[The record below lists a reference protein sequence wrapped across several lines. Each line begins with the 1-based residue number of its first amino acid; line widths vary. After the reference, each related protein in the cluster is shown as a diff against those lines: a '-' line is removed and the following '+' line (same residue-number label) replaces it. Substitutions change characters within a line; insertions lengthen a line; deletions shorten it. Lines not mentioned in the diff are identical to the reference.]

1 MNIFKRSIAVL
12 LIIALIT
19 PMGVA
24 LADTIPKAKPN
35 EIQTVDNGYLKISVN
50 PKNGGFH
57 IATVEGDKLNK
68 DDNNKDLLY
77 PSGDYDTSFTTLR
90 VIRGVETKD
99 YIFGG
104 KYSGS
109 SLEVYEKDQTGITAQ
124 WSVDGFTV
132 TQRLELVAEKISNHG
147 MVQVTYD
154 VENKGK
160 PADVKLRILMDTAL
174 DKQDFAYYE
183 VLRKGDTGF
192 DLVTKEEA
200 RNSKDYGNAF
210 FAYNNLS
217 APTITAYSVKVG
229 SDLYKD
235 HEKVIFGHWNNLA
248 STAFDY
254 EPDENMNFTNTQNTK
269 YLTADSAYALYYDL
283 GKVAENKKVGAGTI
297 YGVYSHADIDPQE
310 AKVTVDV
317 SGPERLTLSEGKK
330 EYTDGSFDISALLNN
345 FDSSTLEHIAVA
357 VRIPDGIKPVIN
369 GEEKRGYSHSNPY
382 VIKYE
387 NLLPGQ
393 TRTAVINFKGEVRP
407 ESQYRKIILDV
418 YDISTPEAKGDI
430 LITQNLIGTA
440 EHYIYCPG
448 GVMDLPK
455 VSVLS
460 GAPDMIY
467 HEGTR
472 YFYLTG
478 TGFSALE
485 TLLDIGSYTT
495 HLLRVDGL
503 KAGSVDAG
511 KIGSYEIDRK
521 RVDINPTEN
530 TANLLLNGKLPVG
543 EYQLLFKAGSTSE
556 FKDITGPAMRFV
568 VTDDASQKN
577 TTYGLVAVTK
587 TGDTPEYNIEVFKS
601 ETEFKKE
608 YDKNPQEALLV
619 FRGEFTTKIDEGSPN
634 DDIIQVE
641 GVSTS
646 KDDNVMTLNNC
657 IDIQEGTVV
666 IRKDKGDSG
675 WDDTIKVDFNAK
687 LYTTGARSLIWNGTA
702 GLTGLKDGENFGLIP
717 YDKNG
722 VRLVG
727 DDSGYDG
734 VYKVDDGTKPIS
746 IIWGS
751 LGGKGLQAL
760 AGMLLK
766 MEFGNL
772 GVQIDTEDKNKEMR
786 KVVSFGA
793 KLDLGFLFPDPPKSG
808 DDDEGGAGGGFDKYM
823 AIMGDLTK
831 KIPDLA
837 VAPVDT
843 LREMFESTVD
853 PMDYGDDDDDDDD
866 DGATFVIRVP
876 DVLFGG
882 AYLGFNFSADVKL
895 PSYIEGFPVLQGTLR
910 INTIGDWSMS
920 AEGYV
925 SFTSIVLEAKLG
937 IKSYKGIPI
946 PDNFYFYVGGFT
958 PGINIDGFGVLWIM
972 GGGGG
977 LEGIYDTIFCTEG
990 IPPLALLLSV
1000 QASIMQVFEA
1010 RADVSLGLRGIG
1022 LELSDGKVMK
1032 VKVID
1037 SLKLKLD
1044 WYPEFYFLASVHLE
1058 ILEIIQGSGY
1068 IVVEQDGFFEFAARA
1083 KLSIP
1088 DDVEVFGG
1096 MTAGAVD
1103 LGANATRIYGIV
1115 EVLFTN
1121 FGVVYYWGKK
1131 NVEFGE
1137 KDDINAGPTYPD
1149 LLEIRERPVYVDPDT
1164 GETLY
1169 MVMGTNLSPAATQVI
1184 EGQEGIELMGEGH
1197 KIIAK
1202 TAALR
1207 EHELKLDNYDGDHL
1221 LVMSYDASSEKDAE
1235 EKRKKITI
1243 KKAGDNSDLDLTYF
1257 NDVPDTANAHFNYIE
1272 KDKRATIVISFTDSE
1287 DYGKTYNIKTPVP
1300 TNLMLMK
1307 VAELPRLKEA
1317 TYEDGKVTVEGNDLD
1332 KLESISFFAVNKDNK
1347 DDIYILGRL
1356 KDNEIKEKTETDK
1369 ESLTYTIGKLPDT
1382 LPSGDYNIKVT
1393 GILEGYSADSIIIE
1407 GDDDAAAFTHINSEQ
1422 PTNPV
1427 IGNIEPIGDGMVKVN
1442 LTNPPDC
1449 DGYIVNVYKDSE
1461 PTDIKGLTFGK
1472 DEDGKDEDIILFG
1485 GKYEVPKFETKT
1497 EKDEDGNETKTL
1509 VIGEDG
1515 NPIKTGTEKKGL
1527 SFNKDYKLGI
1537 SAYKVV
1543 DERIYISGEVISDN
1557 FKFTEPKATTITAT
1571 GTPKP
1576 EIIKIDHLGEKFDM
1590 PYYKE
1595 KDIKLELKAKGNDK
1609 IKGKWSLDKCEE
1621 NDENKEK
1628 GYHGEIIESEIANS
1642 FTINLKDLDEG
1653 EHLLEFNGKND
1664 NNDSVSF
1671 SYVFTVD
1678 TMPPRL
1684 LIESPDNGGFFDNS
1698 EILEI
1703 KGITDEDA
1711 TITVT
1716 RGKDSIYTG
1725 KPILDGDG
1733 RFVIELNDLPKNYG
1747 SHNLTII
1754 AEDVVGNKIKTDRTI
1769 VNKDLGKVTDWR
1781 LYAGDEDI
1789 TDKNIMKKEG
1799 IGEAQLSL
1807 RGKTG
1812 GMSLQS
1818 TGSGSYLIIVDD
1830 PDIVSFDVFA
1840 SKGEATIDSD
1850 NKLTVDADSVGL
1862 VSGAVRISDIHSI
1875 YAGAYFDKD
1884 RIKEEKPKPE
1894 PTPDPDKSS
1903 DRERQSDPSLADP
1916 SKPALPSFE
1925 EELPMPKGLPLPSYS
1940 VRDITAIKAAA
1951 GEKIYYNIPKDIDP
1965 NLVIVIYTTPEGEE
1979 ILMPLS
1985 VVENGKLTFKAPYE
1999 GSYRIVESKATF
2011 DDIQGHWGNA
2021 DILYVAAR
2029 GLFNGTSEGIFS
2041 PSVKLTRA
2049 MMVTVLGRL
2058 ANANIDG
2065 LSSSFADVPEGTW
2078 YTAYVTWAKENG
2090 IVAGVG
2096 DNSFEPDRE
2105 ITRQE
2110 FCTIL
2115 YRYMNRIGLKME
2127 TEKLPFADR
2136 DNVAQ
2141 WAAEAMEACVG
2152 AGLIVGY
2159 DNHVRPEDS
2168 AMRSESATIFA
2179 RLIRLLTT
2187 LDME

>member
-24 LADTIPKAKPN
+24 LADTIPEKQG
-35 EIQTVDNGYLKISVN
+35 IQSVDNGYLKISVN

-57 IATVEGDKLNK
+57 IATVLGDKLNK
-68 DDNNKDLLY
+68 DDNNKNLLY

-90 VIRGVETKD
+90 VVRDGKTKD

-104 KYSGS
+104 KYRDSE
-109 SLEVYEKDQTGITAQ
+109 LEEIIKDQTGITAI

-132 TQRLELVAEKISNHG
+132 TQRLELVAEKTSNHG

-154 VENKGK
+154 VKNTGI
-160 PADVKLRILMDTAL
+160 PAEDVQLRILMDTAL
-174 DKQDFAYYE
+174 DKQDYAYYE
-183 VLRKGDTGF
+183 VLRAGDTGF

-200 RNSKDYGNAF
+200 KKSKDYGNAF
-210 FAYNNLS
+210 FAYNDLS

-283 GKVAENKKVGAGTI
+283 GAMAKNSSVGAGTI
-297 YGVYSHADIDPQE
+297 YGVYSHAEIDPQE
-310 AKVTVDV
+310 AKVTVDI
-317 SGPERLTLSEGKK
+317 SGPERLTLSEDKK
-330 EYTDGSFDISALLNN
+330 EYTDGSFNMSALLNN
-345 FDSSTLEHIAVA
+345 FDSETLKRIAVA
-357 VRIPDGIKPVIN
+357 VRIPDGIKPVVN
-369 GEEKRGYSHSNPY
+369 GEAKSGYSHAKPY

-387 NLLPGQ
+387 NFLANQ

-418 YDISTPEAKGDI
+418 YDISTPEAAGDK

-448 GVMDLPK
+448 GVMDLPE

-472 YFYLTG
+472 YFYLSG

-485 TLLDIGSYTT
+485 TQLEMGYYTM
-495 HLLRVDGL
+495 HLLRIGDLMIDGL
-503 KAGSVDAG
+503 NMKN
-511 KIGSYEIDRK
+511 IGSYEIDK
-521 RVDINPTEN
+521 KWLDINATEN
-530 TANLLLNGKLPVG
+530 TANLLLNEKLPVG
-543 EYQLLFKAGSTSE
+543 QYQLLFKASSTSGL
-556 FKDITGPAMRFV
+556 KDITGPAMRFV
-568 VTDDASQKN
+568 VTDDPSQKN
-577 TTYGLVAVTK
+577 STYGLIAVTK
-587 TGDTPEYNIEVFKS
+587 TGDTPEYNIEAFKS
-601 ETEFKKE
+601 EAEFKEE
-608 YDKNPQEALLV
+608 YGSRPQEALLV
-619 FRGEFTTKIDEGSPN
+619 FRGEFTTKKDEGLQNN
-634 DDIIQVE
+634 DEIIQVE
-641 GVSTS
+641 GVSMS

-666 IRKDKGDSG
+666 IRKDKESSG
-675 WDDTIKVDFNAK
+675 WNDTIKVDFNAK
-687 LYTTGARSLIWNGTA
+687 LYTTGARSLIWSGTS
-702 GLTGLKDGENFGLIP
+702 GLTGLENGKNFGLIP
-717 YDKNG
+717 YNKNG
-722 VRLVG
+722 ERLVG
-727 DDSGYDG
+727 DEGKDIGLYEVSE
-734 VYKVDDGTKPIS
+734 GTKPIS

-751 LGGKGLQAL
+751 LSGRGLQAL

-772 GVQIDTEDKNKEMR
+772 GVQIDTDNDNEEMR

-793 KLDLGFLFPDPPKSG
+793 KLDLGFLFPDPPKSD
-808 DDDEGGAGGGFDKYM
+808 DDDEGGASGGFDKYV
-823 AIMGDLTK
+823 AIMGDLLN

-837 VAPVDT
+837 DAPVDT
-843 LREMFESTVD
+843 LREIFESTVD
-853 PMDYGDDDDDDDD
+853 PMDYGDGDDDDDDD
-866 DGATFVIRVP
+866 DGATFVLRVP

-882 AYLGFNFSADVKL
+882 AYLGFNFSSDVKL
-895 PSYIEGFPVLQGTLR
+895 PSYIEGFPVLKGSLK

-937 IKSYKGIPI
+937 IKSYKGIPV

-1010 RADVSLGLRGIG
+1010 RADLSLGLRGIG
-1022 LELSDGKVMK
+1022 LELTEGKVMK

-1044 WYPEFYFLASVHLE
+1044 WYPEFYFLASVHLD

-1068 IVVEQDGFFEFAARA
+1068 IVVEHDGFFEFAARA

-1088 DDVEVFGG
+1088 DEVDVFGG
-1096 MTAGAVD
+1096 MTVGAVD

-1115 EVLFTN
+1115 EALFTGI
-1121 FGVVYYWGKK
+1121 GVVYYWGK
-1131 NVEFGE
+1131 NFEFGE
-1137 KDDINAGPTYPD
+1137 KDELGAGPTYPD

-1169 MVMGTNLSPAATQVI
+1169 MVMGTNLSPAAVQLI
-1184 EGQEGIELMGEGH
+1184 EGEEGIVLMGDGH
-1197 KIIAK
+1197 KLK
-1202 TAALR
+1202 SNAALKK
-1207 EHELKLDNYDGDHL
+1207 HELILDDYDGDHL
-1221 LVMSYDASSEKDAE
+1221 LVISYDADNKEDAE
-1235 EKRKKITI
+1235 AKKNEIDF
-1243 KKAGDNSDLDLTYF
+1243 DNKLNLTYF
-1257 NDVPDTANAHFNYIE
+1257 NDDPTNANAHFNYVE
-1272 KDKRATIVISFTDSE
+1272 DTGKATIVISFTESGE
-1287 DYGKTYNIKTPVP
+1287 YNEIYNIKTPIQA
-1300 TNLMLMK
+1300 NLMLMK
-1307 VAELPRLKEA
+1307 VAELPGLIGASYSELV
-1317 TYEDGKVTVEGNDLD
+1317 GKQEVTVEGKHLD
-1332 KLESISFFAVNKDNK
+1332 KLESISFFAVNKDNE
-1347 DDIYILGRL
+1347 DDIYLIGKL
-1356 KDNEIKEKTETDK
+1356 KSNEIVEVD
-1369 ESLTYTIGKLPDT
+1369 SLTYDIKLPDT

-1393 GILEGYSADSIIIE
+1393 GIMEGYTADSITIKGVGE
-1407 GDDDAAAFTHINSEQ
+1407 TAAFTHTNSKQ
-1422 PTNPV
+1422 PVNPV
-1427 IGNIEPIGDGMVKVN
+1427 IGNIEPIGDGMAKVN
-1442 LTNPPDC
+1442 LTNSPDC
-1449 DGYIVNVYKDSE
+1449 DGYIVNVYDKDGK

-1472 DEDGKDEDIILFG
+1472 DEDIILFG
-1485 GKYEVPKFETKT
+1485 GKYKVPVFKT
-1497 EKDEDGNETKTL
+1497 ETGEDGVERL
-1509 VIGEDG
+1509 VLDDDG
-1515 NPIKTGTEKKGL
+1515 NPIIDEEKTGDKGL
-1527 SFNKDYKLGI
+1527 SYDDKYTIGI
-1537 SAYKVV
+1537 SAYKVEI
-1543 DERIYISGEVISDN
+1543 DGKMYISGETSSTDFQFN
-1557 FKFTEPKATTITAT
+1557 KPTTTTITAT
-1571 GTPKP
+1571 GTPEPKTI
-1576 EIIKIDHLGEKFDM
+1576 EIDYMDGKYNM
-1590 PYYKE
+1590 PYYKDKNIE
-1595 KDIKLELKAKGNDK
+1595 LELKANHTVTGT
-1609 IKGKWSLDKCEE
+1609 WSLDKHNES
-1621 NDENKEK
+1621 DENRDK
-1628 GYHGEIIESEIANS
+1628 GYYGKVDVSTNS
-1642 FTINLKDLDEG
+1642 FTINLKDLYEG
-1653 EHLLEFNGKND
+1653 EHILEFNGKND

-1671 SYVFTVD
+1671 SYIFTVD

-1684 LIESPDNGGFFDNS
+1684 LIESPDNGGFFDNNKV
-1698 EILEI
+1698 LEI

-1716 RGKDSIYTG
+1716 RGKDSIYSG
-1725 KPILDGDG
+1725 KPELDGDG
-1733 RFVIELNDLPKNYG
+1733 RFIIKLDALPKNHG
-1747 SHNLTII
+1747 SHKLTII
-1754 AEDVVGNKIKTDRTI
+1754 AEDVLGNKTKTDRAV
-1769 VNKDLGKVTDWR
+1769 VNSDLGRVTNWR
-1781 LYAGDEDI
+1781 LYAGEEDI
-1789 TDKNIMKKEG
+1789 TDKNIAKKGG
-1799 IGEAQLSL
+1799 ISEVQLSL
-1807 RGKTG
+1807 RGKVG
-1812 GMSLQS
+1812 
-1818 TGSGSYLIIVDD
+1818 GSGKVASLLRSAPGGYDLIIDD
-1830 PDIVSFDVFA
+1830 PSIVSFSTFA
-1840 SKGEATIDSD
+1840 SKGEATIE
-1850 NKLTVDADSVGL
+1850 NNNMLTIGAESAGI
-1862 VSGAVRISDIHSI
+1862 VSGTLRISDTHSI
-1875 YAGAYFDKD
+1875 NAGAYFDED
-1884 RIKEEKPKPE
+1884 RIPKPKPE
-1894 PTPDPDKSS
+1894 PKPDSDRDS
-1903 DRERQSDPSLADP
+1903 DREKQSDTNLVDP
-1916 SKPALPSFE
+1916 CKPTLPSFE
-1925 EELPMPKGLPLPSYS
+1925 EALPIPKGLPLPSYS
-1940 VRDITAIKAAA
+1940 LRDITTIKAAA
-1951 GEKIYYNIPKDIDP
+1951 GEKVYYDILEDVDL
-1965 NLVIVIYTTPEGEE
+1965 NLVVVIYTTPEGEE
-1979 ILMPLS
+1979 ILLPLS
-1985 VVENGKLTFKAPYE
+1985 VVENGRLTFKATNG
-1999 GSYRIVESKATF
+1999 GSYRIVESKVSF

-2029 GLFNGTSEGIFS
+2029 GLFNGTSEGVFS

-2115 YRYMNRIGLKME
+2115 YRYMNRINIEMK
-2127 TEKLPFADR
+2127 TEELPFADS

-2141 WAAEAMEACVG
+2141 WAVEAMEACVG

-2159 DNHVRPEDS
+2159 DNQVRPEDH